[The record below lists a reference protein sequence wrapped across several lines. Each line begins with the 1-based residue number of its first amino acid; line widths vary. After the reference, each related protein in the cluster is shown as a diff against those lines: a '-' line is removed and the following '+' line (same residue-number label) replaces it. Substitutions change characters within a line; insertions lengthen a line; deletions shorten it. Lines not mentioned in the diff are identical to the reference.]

1 MLIATAIATALAL
14 APSHPPTPHPFEVS
28 DDLDIKLDAGPEL
41 VRAEVIP
48 ADDSTALVAYDA
60 DDNVVA
66 DIVISA
72 EGIQASIDGVF
83 IDAEVA
89 PDGALVVRCHGT
101 CTETERAAAAARLAT
116 VGLAVEAAGKTAG
129 KTAGMW
135 CAIGIASTAAA
146 CVGSSGLLCGV
157 GFAATAC
164 ACMKEVVINGT
175 DICDV

>member
-129 KTAGMW
+129 MW
-135 CAIGIASTAAA
+135 CALGIAATAAA

>member
-1 MLIATAIATALAL
+1 MLTATAIALAL
-14 APSHPPTPHPFEVS
+14 APSPPPTPHPFEAS

-89 PDGALVVRCHGT
+89 PDGALVVRCQGT

-116 VGLAVEAAGKTAG
+116 VGLAVEAAVEAAG

-135 CAIGIASTAAA
+135 CALGIASTAAA

-157 GFAATAC
+157 GFVATAC

-175 DICDV
+175 DICEL

>member
-14 APSHPPTPHPFEVS
+14 ASSHAPTPHPFEVS
-28 DDLDIKLDAGPEL
+28 DLDLDAGPEL

-48 ADDSTALVAYDA
+48 SDDSTALVAYDA

-83 IDAEVA
+83 VDAEVA

-101 CTETERAAAAARLAT
+101 CSDTERAAAAARLAT
-116 VGLAVEAAGKTAG
+116 VGLAVEAAANTGTTAG

-135 CAIGIASTAAA
+135 CALGIASTAAA

-175 DICDV
+175 DICDL